1 MNKIVLFF
9 SIISVFNVF
18 YAAERSAI
26 KDEAL
31 NALLGKLAQ
40 GSSSDD
46 ENEPDA
52 SFISLEEAKKMVSQ
66 KYPKVLF
73 CEEFFSSPD
82 FSVFVRTFFNKK
94 LKESYS
100 SKPTAYEKRFMPK
113 EFLKS
118 QYYPKSKE

>member
-9 SIISVFNVF
+9 SLISVFNVF

-46 ENEPDA
+46 ENGK
-52 SFISLEEAKKMVSQ
+52 S
-66 KYPKVLF
+66 KV
-73 CEEFFSSPD
+73 
-82 FSVFVRTFFNKK
+82 
-94 LKESYS
+94 
-100 SKPTAYEKRFMPK
+100 
-113 EFLKS
+113 
-118 QYYPKSKE
+118 PKSSLLRRIFFLP

>member
-9 SIISVFNVF
+9 SLISVFNVF

-82 FSVFVRTFFNKK
+82 FSDSETSVERGAPRFV
-94 LKESYS
+94 
-100 SKPTAYEKRFMPK
+100 KPS
-113 EFLKS
+113 LKS
-118 QYYPKSKE
+118 GSFSAFKM